1 MEKITKNCLDL
12 VKEFEGC
19 YLKAYRDEVGVWTIG
34 YGITNSDKAI
44 TKTTIK
50 AGLTI
55 SKATAESWL
64 EKSLTQKYLPLV
76 MKYND
81 HYKWNQN
88 EIDALV
94 SFAYNIGSIK
104 GLTANGTR
112 SRSTIAKK
120 MLEYNKAGG
129 RVYRGLTRR
138 RTAEKKLFTTPI
150 KVIKV
155 EEAKPSTAVQKDYT
169 KERID
174 GVKYFGIL
182 KNTAV
187 KSFTEFLHNRGF
199 GAGKPNL
206 SKIAS
211 ANAGSAEVKEA
222 LLTLARKGLLVKPDG
237 LNKWEEKK

>member
-1 MEKITKNCLDL
+1 MAKITKNCLDL

-19 YLKAYRDEVGVWTIG
+19 YLKAYKDEVGVWTIG

-50 AGLTI
+50 SGLTI

-76 MKYND
+76 MRYDSK
-81 HYKWNQN
+81 YKWNQN

-112 SRSTIAKK
+112 SRATIASK
-120 MLEYNKAGG
+120 MMEYNKAGG

-138 RTAEKKLFTTPI
+138 RTAEKKLFTTPV
-150 KVIKV
+150 KVVKKEETKTTTV
-155 EEAKPSTAVQKDYT
+155 EQNDYT
-169 KERID
+169 KERVD
-174 GVKYFGIL
+174 GVKYFGVL
-182 KNTAV
+182 KNQAI
-187 KSFTEFLHNRGF
+187 KSFTEFLHKRGY

-211 ANAGSAEVKEA
+211 ANADSAEVKAA
-222 LLTLARKGLLVKPDG
+222 LLTLAKKGLLVKPDG
-237 LNKWEEKK
+237 LNKWEQKK

>member
-1 MEKITKNCLDL
+1 M

-34 YGITNSDKAI
+34 YGITNSDKSI

-50 AGLTI
+50 SGLTI

-81 HYKWNQN
+81 KYKWNQN

-94 SFAYNIGSIK
+94 SFCYNIGSIK

-112 SRSTIAKK
+112 SRSTIASK
-120 MLEYNKAGG
+120 MMEYNKAGG

-138 RTAEKKLFTTPI
+138 RTAEKKLFTTPV
-150 KVIKV
+150 KVIKKK
-155 EEAKPSTAVQKDYT
+155 ETKATTAVQHDCR
-169 KERID
+169 RIAPNAPAA
-174 GVKYFGIL
+174 YPRAFRQTPRPALPAPPRYAWPHYAQTNSCSQI
-182 KNTAV
+182 
-187 KSFTEFLHNRGF
+187 SRGD
-199 GAGKPNL
+199 
-206 SKIAS
+206 SCW
-211 ANAGSAEVKEA
+211 
-222 LLTLARKGLLVKPDG
+222 T
-237 LNKWEEKK
+237 

>member
-1 MEKITKNCLDL
+1 MAKITKNCLDL

-19 YLKAYRDEVGVWTIG
+19 YLRAYKDEVGVWTIG
-34 YGITNSDKAI
+34 YGITNSDKSI

-50 AGLTI
+50 SGLTI

-81 HYKWNQN
+81 KYKWNQN

-94 SFAYNIGSIK
+94 SFCYNIGSIK

-112 SRSTIAKK
+112 SRSTIASK
-120 MLEYNKAGG
+120 MMEYNKAGG

-138 RTAEKKLFTTPI
+138 RTAEKKLFTTPV
-150 KVIKV
+150 KVIKKK
-155 EEAKPSTAVQKDYT
+155 ETKATAAVQKDYT
-169 KERID
+169 KERVD

-182 KNTAV
+182 KNQAI
-187 KSFTEFLHNRGF
+187 KSFTEFLHKRGY

-211 ANAGSAEVKEA
+211 ANADSTEVKAA
-222 LLTLARKGLLVKPDG
+222 LLTLAKKGLLVKPDG
-237 LNKWEEKK
+237 LNKWEQKK

>member
-1 MEKITKNCLDL
+1 
-12 VKEFEGC
+12 
-19 YLKAYRDEVGVWTIG
+19 
-34 YGITNSDKAI
+34 
-44 TKTTIK
+44 
-50 AGLTI
+50 
-55 SKATAESWL
+55 
-64 EKSLTQKYLPLV
+64 

-138 RTAEKKLFTTPI
+138 RTAEKKLFTTPV
-150 KVIKV
+150 KVVKV

-174 GVKYFGIL
+174 GVKYFGVL

-237 LNKWEEKK
+237 LNKWEENK